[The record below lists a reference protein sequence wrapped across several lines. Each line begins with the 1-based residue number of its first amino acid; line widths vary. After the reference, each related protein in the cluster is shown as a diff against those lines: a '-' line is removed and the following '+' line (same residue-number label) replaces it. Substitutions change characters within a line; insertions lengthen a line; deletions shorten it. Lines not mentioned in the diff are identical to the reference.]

1 MDCPKWTL
9 CDCWPLCVIENI
21 FWKNSALYNPP
32 WNNLSIY
39 LLWVQF
45 SRTNIN
51 VLQMKSCIWQSTH
64 HCQLEQSLLLVNST
78 HIKSRPMA
86 SYLLNMDYVC
96 EHSRCGNAAT
106 SRSTMQAGKNLG
118 DLIVARLL
126 PEIQKPFVHLY
137 TTHELWKFHLQCQS
151 RSFDLF
157 LCTFLLNRHI
167 THQEAISSGCLFV

>member
-1 MDCPKWTL
+1 MISG
-9 CDCWPLCVIENI
+9 LCVIENI

-39 LLWVQF
+39 LLWLQS

-64 HCQLEQSLLLVNST
+64 HCQLEQRLLLVNST

-106 SRSTMQAGKNLG
+106 SRSTLQAGKNLG
-118 DLIVARLL
+118 ASLWPDCGQRSRNHLFISTPPVSSETVICSVKVGVLIC
-126 PEIQKPFVHLY
+126 FY
-137 TTHELWKFHLQCQS
+137 SCF
-151 RSFDLF
+151 F
-157 LCTFLLNRHI
+157 
-167 THQEAISSGCLFV
+167 